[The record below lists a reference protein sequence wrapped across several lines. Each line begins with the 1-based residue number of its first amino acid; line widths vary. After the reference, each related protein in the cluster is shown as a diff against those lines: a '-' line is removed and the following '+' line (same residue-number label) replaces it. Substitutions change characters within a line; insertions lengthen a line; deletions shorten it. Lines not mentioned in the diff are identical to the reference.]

1 MAYITISDYIDVGTG
16 LEWTATSW
24 QFAKDEQFEKII
36 DESLVDYT
44 NKTMWRSRLPKLPED
59 MEEGETEGYYSDLD
73 EIYCRVKVH
82 LGNNEVESAW
92 YVLGP
97 KSQKEQMVVMTD
109 VDGNM
114 TWTDSYVLKWHNYAI
129 KDPNDMLTP
138 DVKDEATYTHYE
150 FTISNISTNN
160 VGIQKGAFES
170 SDYCIL
176 TGQYYE
182 TAFTTSVVYDEVT
195 STYITSADQSDLEFD
210 FSSIKDE
217 IYTAVSNGQT
227 QITTTLSEISN
238 IREIQYQYLLR
249 GYNSEYDGFEYAELL
264 TANTVIQINI
274 GSIKEVDGLG
284 ENSIDITTELET
296 EYVNFFNCLYF
307 STNIKG
313 TVYKKLATDHTHPD
327 DDEED
332 DDTGEDE
339 VEDVIIDTSG
349 RHYEFNISYIRLYG
363 LCVSMDAL
371 ITSNADIILSG
382 NVTQVDNFYVKAEAS
397 SLILDSDKLK
407 SMLET
412 YINENVTYLSDIKN
426 FSCTLG
432 DITNIGEL
440 TNQYALTLYI
450 SNSGFSKTYALN
462 ADVPVTFSFTDLS
475 IVSGQVSENICDV
488 ELVTDNSAEAFPG
501 LKYFNTPVS
510 CKFNIIGRTI
520 TVTDNEETEEEV
532 AEEEITDSVEA
543 GTITNPSIELTDEL
557 KAQIAEIQAD
567 ETLSNE
573 EKLAKIQE
581 LIQSIKNSQGEE
593 DASIEEHPS
602 SDLEEQE
609 EINTET
615 EARKEEEVEQDG
627 EDKDDKN

>member
-59 MEEGETEGYYSDLD
+59 LEEGETEGYYSDLD

-82 LGNNEVESAW
+82 LGDNDVESAW

-109 VDGNM
+109 ADDNM
-114 TWTDSYVLKWHNYAI
+114 TWTDSYVLKWHDYAI

-176 TGQYYE
+176 TGKYYE
-182 TAFTTSVVYDEVT
+182 TTSTTTNAYDEIT

-249 GYNSEYDGFEYAELL
+249 GYNSEYNGFEYAELL
-264 TANTVIQINI
+264 TTNTVIQINI
-274 GSIKEVDGLG
+274 GNIEEVDGLG
-284 ENSIDITTELET
+284 ENSIDVTTELET

-307 STNIKG
+307 STNTKG
-313 TVYKKLATDHTHPD
+313 TVYKSLATDHIHPD
-327 DDEED
+327 DDEEED
-332 DDTGEDE
+332 VNTGEDE
-339 VEDVIIDTSG
+339 VEDVVVDTSG
-349 RHYEFNISYIRLYG
+349 RHYEFNISYIKLYELG
-363 LCVSMDAL
+363 VSMDAL
-371 ITSNADIILSG
+371 TTSNPDIILSG

-397 SLILDSDKLK
+397 SLVLDSNKLK

-432 DITNIGEL
+432 DITNIKEL
-440 TNQYALTLYI
+440 SNQYALTLYI

-475 IVSGQVSENICDV
+475 IVSGQVSESMCDI
-488 ELVTDNSAEAFPG
+488 ELVTDNSVEAFPG

-510 CKFNIIGRTI
+510 CKFNIVGRTT
-520 TVTDNEETEEEV
+520 TVTDNEKTEEEV
-532 AEEEITDSVEA
+532 VEEEITDSIEA
-543 GTITNPSIELTDEL
+543 GTVSNPNVELTDEL
-557 KAQIAEIQAD
+557 KLQIAEIQAD
-567 ETLSNE
+567 ENLSNE

-593 DASIEEHPS
+593 NADIEEHSS
-602 SDLEEQE
+602 SDHKEQE

-615 EARKEEEVEQDG
+615 REEGEVEQEE
-627 EDKDDKN
+627 EDDDKN